1 MNKAVIFDLDGTILH
16 TVPDITD
23 NINLMLKKFG
33 YPLLTE
39 KEVAAK
45 VGSGARR
52 LVYDCIGKDITE
64 KELDERL
71 EYYNKLYTE
80 STSPKTR
87 LFDGVEEL
95 ILRLEKDGYK
105 LAIMTNKPQE
115 TTDTVKREHL
125 SKFNFLK
132 IVGSSNG
139 VKCKPD
145 KTATEDLI
153 KFLGVDKE
161 NVWFLGDGETDA
173 LTAINA
179 GINGISVL
187 WGYREKEQLIKA
199 GATVFAST
207 PKEVYKII
215 TGKDW

>member
-1 MNKAVIFDLDGTILH
+1 MNKAVIFDLDGTILD

-23 NINLMLKKFG
+23 NINLMLEKFG

-39 KEVAAK
+39 KEVAVR

-52 LVYDCIGKDITE
+52 LVYDCIGKDISE
-64 KELDERL
+64 EELDERL
-71 EYYNKLYTE
+71 AYYNKLYTE
-80 STSPKTR
+80 STSPKTKI
-87 LFDGVEEL
+87 FDGVEDL
-95 ILRLEKDGYK
+95 ILRLEKEGYK

-125 SKFNFLK
+125 YKFNFLK

-145 KTATEDLI
+145 KTATENLI
-153 KFLGVDKE
+153 EFLGVDKKD
-161 NVWFLGDGETDA
+161 VWFLGDGETDA

-179 GINGISVL
+179 GIKGISVL
-187 WGYREKEQLIKA
+187 WGYREKEQLEKV
-199 GATVFAST
+199 GAKVFAST